1 MTRKMTTKWGI
12 IGTGNIAGQFARGL
26 AAMEDAELVAV
37 GSRSQASAQRF
48 ADAHGAARAHGS
60 YEALAADPEVE
71 AVYIATPHPMHL
83 GNSLLCIE
91 GGKAVLVEKPFT
103 LNAKEAQTLIDA
115 AKAKGV
121 FVMEAMWT
129 RFFPVMTKLKELVE
143 GGAIGEVKLLQ
154 ADFGFNSP
162 FNPESRT
169 DKPELGGG
177 ALLDVGVYPISLASF
192 LLGTPTEVSSQAHL
206 GPTGVDEQAAV
217 ILGHGGGALA
227 LLSTAIRA
235 TTPQEAV
242 IMGSKGTIRV
252 PAPWWK
258 PESLTLS
265 TSEETETFSSPLP
278 HNGYPYEAEEVARCL
293 REGLTESPT
302 MPLAETLAVMKTLD
316 TCRAQ
321 WGMTYPGE

>member
-1 MTRKMTTKWGI
+1 MTTKWGI

-26 AAMEDAELVAV
+26 AAMEDATLVAV
-37 GSRSQASAQRF
+37 GSRTQESAQAF
-48 ADAHGAARAHGS
+48 ADTHGAARAHGS

-83 GNSLLCIE
+83 ENGLLCIE
-91 GGKAVLVEKPFT
+91 HGKAILVEKPFT
-103 LNAKEAQTLIDA
+103 INATEAQTLIDA

-129 RFFPVMTKLKELVE
+129 RFFPVMTKLKKLVN

-154 ADFGFNSP
+154 ADFGYNSP

-177 ALLDVGVYPISLASF
+177 ALLDVGVYPVSLASF
-192 LLGTPTEVSSQAHL
+192 LLGNPTKVSSHAHL
-206 GPTGVDEQAAV
+206 GPTGVDEQAAI
-217 ILGHGGGALA
+217 ILEHGSGALA
-227 LLSTAIRA
+227 LLSTAIRV
-235 TTPQEAV
+235 TTPHEAV
-242 IMGSKGTIRV
+242 VMGTKGMIRL

-258 PESLTLS
+258 PEVLTLQ
-265 TSEETETFSSPLP
+265 TNDETETFNAPMP
-278 HNGYPYEAEEVARCL
+278 HNGYPYEAAEVARCL
-293 REGLTESPT
+293 QEGLTESPV
-302 MPLAETLAVMKTLD
+302 MPLSETLAVMKTLD

-321 WGMTYPGE
+321 WGMKYPGE